1 VARRKGYSLPQV
13 ALAWVTALGKGKSQ
27 GRPIVVPIPECKSV
41 DMVEENLT
49 SVELDEADLNELEKI
64 LGEIIVCGDSYGEP
78 IKKYMNK

>member
-1 VARRKGYSLPQV
+1 
-13 ALAWVTALGKGKSQ
+13 
-27 GRPIVVPIPECKSV
+27 VVPIPECKSV